1 MSELN
6 LQELIQ
12 NEIKKV
18 LEGSYKEPI
27 KEIDPKELRGNQF
40 IDITNRIKEH
50 EKKVEQK
57 TVSVKEFSEI
67 LGCSYAKAL
76 RLVHHEKCPCFR
88 IGNKGY
94 RIIISK
100 IDDFLD
106 ELIGVEL

>member
-6 LQELIQ
+6 LQEIIE
-12 NEIKKV
+12 NEVKKV
-18 LEGSYKEPI
+18 LEGA
-27 KEIDPKELRGNQF
+27 L
-40 IDITNRIKEH
+40 KEH
-50 EKKVEQK
+50 EKKVELK
-57 TVSVKEFSEI
+57 TVSVKEFAKI
-67 LGCSYAKAL
+67 LGCSYQKAL

-100 IDDFLD
+100 IDEFLD

>member
-12 NEIKKV
+12 NEIKKA
-18 LEGSYKEPI
+18 LEGVNKEVV
-27 KEIDPKELRGNQF
+27 KEIDPKDLKGNQF

-50 EKKVEQK
+50 EKKIEQK
-57 TVSVKEFSEI
+57 TISVKEFSQI
-67 LGCSYAKAL
+67 LGCSYQKAL

-88 IGNKGY
+88 VGTKGY

-100 IDDFLD
+100 IDTFLD

>member
-12 NEIKKV
+12 QEIKKA
-18 LEGSYKEPI
+18 LEGATKESI
-27 KEIDPKELRGNQF
+27 KEIDPKDLKGNQF

-50 EKKVEQK
+50 EKKIEQK
-57 TVSVKEFSEI
+57 TISVKEFSQI
-67 LGCSYAKAL
+67 LGCSYQKAL

-88 IGNKGY
+88 VGTKGY

-100 IDDFLD
+100 IDTFLD